1 MDIGWS
7 LEVSL
12 LPSLIGYDRHRE
24 RSMRSRRDGYGKQY
38 IHNYKINSSRDNAYV
53 RLWTSLKQ
61 FEHTLKKISTMKEI
75 KNETAQPGRRFSGGA
90 SAPLPLRE
98 NRILFGLRTLNTH

>member
-1 MDIGWS
+1 MTDTEKDQCDPGEMAMESNTYIITK
-7 LEVSL
+7 
-12 LPSLIGYDRHRE
+12 LIQVAI
-24 RSMRSRRDGYGKQY
+24 MRM
-38 IHNYKINSSRDNAYV
+38 V
-53 RLWTSLKQ
+53 RLWASLKQ